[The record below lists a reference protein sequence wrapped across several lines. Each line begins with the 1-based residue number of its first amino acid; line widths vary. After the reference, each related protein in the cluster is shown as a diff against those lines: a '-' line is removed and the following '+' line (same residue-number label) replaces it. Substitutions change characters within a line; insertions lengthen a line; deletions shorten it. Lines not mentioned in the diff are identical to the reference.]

1 MNNQYIKIFNLTENY
16 TLEELKKALIIK
28 VNSIKNNNTLNVYEK
43 NMIINKYQE
52 YYKILKNNKLNN
64 NQNNSNQIS
73 LTNHPFISSFFNF
86 NNDSQDVFN
95 RLKDFNS
102 KNGENYYYSY
112 SSSSMMNNNGDRTFI
127 KSSNEDI
134 NGKKKNYI
142 EGYKIDKDGNKIPLQ
157 FKKNLIKKN

>member
-16 TLEELKKALIIK
+16 TLNELKNAFIIK
-28 VNSIKNNNTLNVYEK
+28 IESIKNNNTLDIHEK
-43 NMIINKYQE
+43 NIIINNYQK

-64 NQNNSNQIS
+64 SNQIG
-73 LTNHPFISSFFNF
+73 LINHPFISSFFNF

-95 RLKDFNS
+95 RLKDFYP

-127 KSSNEDI
+127 KSSNENI

-157 FKKNLIKKN
+157 LKKNLIKKIDFK